1 MRVSTA
7 VVAGTAEAARP
18 ATTVVK
24 IALYQ
29 LSYSRILARLEAY
42 TLERRI
48 FYAFS
53 LRCQPKAQKM
63 IASL

>member
-7 VVAGTAEAARP
+7 VVAGTAEATRP

-29 LSYSRILARLEAY
+29 LSYSRFSSAFGSLTRWKGAY
-42 TLERRI
+42 SMR
-48 FYAFS
+48 S
-53 LRCQPKAQKM
+53 RCDVNQKPKK
-63 IASL
+63 